1 MRIGINTRF
10 LLNAKMEGFGWFT
23 FEIAKRL
30 VENHPEH
37 EFVFFFDRAFDN
49 RFVFGKNVEPVVLFP
64 PARHPILFKWFFD
77 YSIKNALKKHKIDVF
92 FSPDGF
98 LSLTSDV
105 PQIGVIHD
113 LNFEHYPEDLP
124 ASPRKYLRTYFPK
137 FAKKAKFLLTVSHFS
152 KSDIVSTYGINPE
165 KIEVIWNGVNEKY
178 IPISNEEKLAVKQKW
193 TNGKDYF
200 IFVVA
205 LHKRKN
211 LVTLLKAFE
220 QFQTINKDID
230 LVIVGTQLWKND
242 DHSLP
247 QISDELKQR
256 IHFTGH
262 LSLDDLTQLMAG
274 AYALTFVS
282 YFEGFGI
289 PLAEAMACGVP
300 VIAGNRTS
308 LPEVVGDAGI
318 LVDPFSVEEITTAL
332 FRISE
337 DKQLYKELSQK
348 GLERSKLFS
357 WDIAAEKVMEVI
369 LRSEK
374 CV

>member
-1 MRIGINTRF
+1 
-10 LLNAKMEGFGWFT
+10 
-23 FEIAKRL
+23 
-30 VENHPEH
+30 
-37 EFVFFFDRAFDN
+37 
-49 RFVFGKNVEPVVLFP
+49 
-64 PARHPILFKWFFD
+64 
-77 YSIKNALKKHKIDVF
+77 
-92 FSPDGF
+92 
-98 LSLTSDV
+98 
-105 PQIGVIHD
+105 
-113 LNFEHYPEDLP
+113 
-124 ASPRKYLRTYFPK
+124 
-137 FAKKAKFLLTVSHFS
+137 LLTVSHFS

-178 IPISNEEKLAVKQKW
+178 HPISNEEKIAVKQKW

-200 IFVVA
+200 IFVGA

-220 QFQTINKDID
+220 QFQTKNKDID
-230 LVIVGTQLWKND
+230 LVIVGAQLWKND
-242 DHSLP
+242 DQSLP
-247 QISDELKQR
+247 QISDELKKR

-262 LSLDDLTQLMAG
+262 LSLDELTQVMAA

-318 LVDPFSVEEITTAL
+318 LVDPFSVEEITAAL
-332 FRISE
+332 VRISE
-337 DKQLYKELSQK
+337 DTQLYEDLSQK

-357 WDIAAEKVMEVI
+357 WDKAAEKVMEVI
-369 LRSEK
+369 VR
-374 CV
+374 

>member
-200 IFVVA
+200 IFVGA

>member
-10 LLNAKMEGFGWFT
+10 LLNSKMEGFGWFT
-23 FEIAKRL
+23 YEIVKRL
-30 VENHPEH
+30 VESHPEH
-37 EFVFFFDRAFDN
+37 EFVFFFDRSYDE

-64 PARHPILFKWFFD
+64 PARHPILFKWFFN
-77 YSIKNALKKHKIDVF
+77 YSIKKALKKYKIDVF

-98 LSLTSDV
+98 LCLNTEI
-105 PQIGVIHD
+105 PQVGVIHD
-113 LNFEHYPEDLP
+113 LNFEHYPTDLP

-137 FAKKAKFLLTVSHFS
+137 FAKKAKNLLTVSHFS
-152 KSDIVSTYGINPE
+152 KSDIVATYGINSE

-178 IPISNEEKLAVKQKW
+178 VPISTAEKNVVKQKW

-200 IFVVA
+200 IFVGA

-220 QFQTINKDID
+220 QFQVKNKTID
-230 LVIVGTQLWKND
+230 LVIVGAQLWKND
-242 DHSLP
+242 DQSLP
-247 QISDELKQR
+247 QLSDELKQR

-262 LSLDDLTQLMAG
+262 LSLEELTQVMAA

-289 PLAEAMACGVP
+289 PLAEAMTCGVP
-300 VIAGNRTS
+300 VISGNRTS
-308 LPEVVGDAGI
+308 LPEVVGDTGI
-318 LVDPFSVEEITTAL
+318 LVDPFSVDEITTAL

-337 DKQLYKELSQK
+337 DKQLYDELCQK

-357 WDIAAEKVMEVI
+357 WDKAAEKVMEVI
-369 LRSEK
+369 VKSK
-374 CV
+374 K

>member
-1 MRIGINTRF
+1 
-10 LLNAKMEGFGWFT
+10 
-23 FEIAKRL
+23 
-30 VENHPEH
+30 
-37 EFVFFFDRAFDN
+37 
-49 RFVFGKNVEPVVLFP
+49 
-64 PARHPILFKWFFD
+64 
-77 YSIKNALKKHKIDVF
+77 LKKHQIDVF

-105 PQIGVIHD
+105 PQVGVIHD
-113 LNFEHYPEDLP
+113 LNFEHYPLDLP

-178 IPISNEEKLAVKQKW
+178 HPISNEEKLAVKQKW

-200 IFVVA
+200 IFVGA

-220 QFQTINKDID
+220 QFQTKNKDID

-242 DHSLP
+242 NQSLP
-247 QISDELKQR
+247 QISDELKKR

-262 LSLDDLTQLMAG
+262 LSLDELTQVMAA

-318 LVDPFSVEEITTAL
+318 LVDPFSVEEITAAL
-332 FRISE
+332 VRISE
-337 DKQLYKELSQK
+337 DTQLYEDLSQK

-357 WDIAAEKVMEVI
+357 WDKAAEKVMEVI
-369 LRSEK
+369 VR
-374 CV
+374 

>member
-1 MRIGINTRF
+1 MKIGINTRF
-10 LLNAKMEGFGWFT
+10 LLNSKMEGFGWFT
-23 FEIAKRL
+23 YEIAKRL

-37 EFVFFFDRAFDN
+37 EFVFFFDRKYDE

-64 PARHPILFKWFFD
+64 PARHPILFKWFFN
-77 YSIKNALKKHKIDVF
+77 YSIKKALKKYKIDVF

-98 LSLTSDV
+98 LCLNTEI
-105 PQIGVIHD
+105 PQVGVIHD
-113 LNFEHYPEDLP
+113 LNFEHYPTDLP

-137 FAKKAKFLLTVSHFS
+137 FAKKAKNLLTVSHFS
-152 KSDIVSTYGINPE
+152 KSDIVATYGINSE

-178 IPISNEEKLAVKQKW
+178 VPISTAEKNVVKQKW

-200 IFVVA
+200 IFVGA

-220 QFQTINKDID
+220 QFQVKNKTID
-230 LVIVGTQLWKND
+230 LVIVGAQLWKND
-242 DHSLP
+242 DQSLP
-247 QISDELKQR
+247 QLSDELKQR

-262 LSLDDLTQLMAG
+262 LSLEELTQVMAA

-300 VIAGNRTS
+300 VISGNRTS

-318 LVDPFSVEEITTAL
+318 LVDPFSVDEITTAL

-337 DKQLYKELSQK
+337 DKQLYDELCQK

-357 WDIAAEKVMEVI
+357 WDKAAKKVMEVI
-369 LRSEK
+369 VKSK
-374 CV
+374 T